1 MARPEVTGKAIA
13 DDEALT
19 FSIPEAGR
27 KVGLGRNASYAA
39 AKRGELPVVWYG
51 RLGRVPKA
59 ALAKQLEQ
67 AGTAAATTN
76 TTEVA

>member
-1 MARPEVTGKAIA
+1 MPELEVAGKATA
-13 DDEALT
+13 DDEGLT

-67 AGTAAATTN
+67 AGTRN
-76 TTEVA
+76 T

>member
-1 MARPEVTGKAIA
+1 MPELEVAGKATA
-13 DDEALT
+13 DDEGLT

-51 RLGRVPKA
+51 RTRSSAEGGAR
-59 ALAKQLEQ
+59 E
-67 AGTAAATTN
+67 AT
-76 TTEVA
+76 